1 MSISA
6 GTVVGYLDL
15 DTSKFKAGLK
25 DAQSTLSD
33 FTNSSNSAGTR
44 FQALGSSLK
53 TVGSTI
59 TTAVS
64 LPLLALGAGAIKTA
78 ADFEAG
84 MSEVSA
90 ITGATGKDMEALEQQ
105 AKQLGATTKFS
116 ATDAAEGMKYF
127 GMAGYK
133 KDQIMSALPAS

>member
-1 MSISA
+1 MSVNV
-6 GTVVGYLDL
+6 GTAVGYLDL
-15 DTSKFKAGLK
+15 DASKFKAGLK
-25 DAQSTLSD
+25 DAQSTLSE
-33 FTNSSNSAGTR
+33 FTNQSNNAGTR
-44 FQALGSSLK
+44 FEALGSSLK

-78 ADFEAG
+78 SDFEAG

-105 AKQLGATTKFS
+105 AKKLGRRRS
-116 ATDAAEGMKYF
+116 APTWLTR
-127 GMAGYK
+127 
-133 KDQIMSALPAS
+133 S

>member
-1 MSISA
+1 MSINV
-6 GTVVGYLDL
+6 GTAVGYLDL

-25 DAQSTLSD
+25 DAQTTLSD
-33 FTNSSNSAGTR
+33 FTNSRNSAGTR

-84 MSEVSA
+84 MSKVAALS
-90 ITGATGKDMEALEQQ
+90 GATGDELKMLEEKAAKFDYDFQKKCVEERDYEALEMYVME
-105 AKQLGATTKFS
+105 LLMRG
-116 ATDAAEGMKYF
+116 
-127 GMAGYK
+127 
-133 KDQIMSALPAS
+133 